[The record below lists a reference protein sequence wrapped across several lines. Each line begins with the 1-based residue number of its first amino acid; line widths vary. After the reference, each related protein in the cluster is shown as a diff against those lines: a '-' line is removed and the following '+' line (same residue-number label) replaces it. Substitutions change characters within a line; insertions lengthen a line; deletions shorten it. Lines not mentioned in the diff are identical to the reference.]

1 MWQHRKRW
9 LEGKARAS
17 PIIGMSAR
25 TERHVSARPSQ
36 STSRACVGANHRA
49 MGTDPSMG
57 GGQKPHVGLK
67 DLAGADVRV
76 LDSLDRAVLVLEGTS
91 GQSCRPE
98 DRGQSTD
105 CLRSSGRRHLS
116 ALGTEQFGCDVSS
129 A

>member
-1 MWQHRKRW
+1 MSVR
-9 LEGKARAS
+9 APAS
-17 PIIGMSAR
+17 PHRG
-25 TERHVSARPSQ
+25 
-36 STSRACVGANHRA
+36 RAGANHRA

-57 GGQKPHVGLK
+57 GGQKAHVGLK

-76 LDSLDRAVLVLEGTS
+76 LDSLDRAVLVLKGTS